1 MQLIDLTKIKREPIE
16 NRTSKGNQ
24 PKWRIKDIWYKADCM
39 GYESLSEFVV
49 SELLNKSNVKDYIN
63 YELIRIKY
71 DNKEV
76 NGCSSKNFRNNN
88 EMLIPIE
95 KLHRQYFGYG
105 LADYLAK
112 IDSVEK
118 RIDYTVSFIEDKTEL
133 KDVGKYFSLM
143 LAIDAFFLNEDRH
156 TNNIAVIRNE
166 NTKTFR
172 MAPIFDNGLSLLSD
186 VNDYPLEK
194 DVYENIKSVSAKP
207 FDTSF
212 DEQLDAIEKLYGS
225 YLKFSFAKIDF
236 YDLIGRLKN
245 AYDDVII
252 KRVEKII
259 LEQMRKYSVFF

>member
-1 MQLIDLTKIKREPIE
+1 
-16 NRTSKGNQ
+16 
-24 PKWRIKDIWYKADCM
+24 M
-39 GYESLSEFVV
+39 GYESLSEFIV
-49 SELLNKSNVKDYIN
+49 SKLLNKSNVKDYIN

-76 NGCSSKNFRNNN
+76 TGCSSRNFRNKN

-105 LADYLAK
+105 LATTLAK

-118 RIDYTVSFIEDKTEL
+118 RIDYTVSFLEDKTAL
-133 KDVGKYFSLM
+133 KDIGKYFSLM
-143 LAIDAFFLNEDRH
+143 LAIDTFFLNEDRH

-186 VNDYPLEK
+186 VNDYPIDK
-194 DVYENIKSVSAKP
+194 DVYSNIKLVKAKP

-212 DEQLDAIEKLYGS
+212 DEQLDAAEKLYGCN
-225 YLKFSFAKIDF
+225 LKFSFDKADVYALIDSIKGL
-236 YDLIGRLKN
+236 YD
-245 AYDDVII
+245 AHII
-252 KRVEKII
+252 NRVERII
-259 LEQMRKYSVFF
+259 LEQMRKYSFLFD